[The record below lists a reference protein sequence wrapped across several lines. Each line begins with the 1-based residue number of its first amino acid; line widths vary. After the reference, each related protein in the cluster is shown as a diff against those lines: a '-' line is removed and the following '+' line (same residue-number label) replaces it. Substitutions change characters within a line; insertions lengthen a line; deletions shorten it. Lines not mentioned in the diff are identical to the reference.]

1 MLPSTPVTRT
11 KHLSSTSTS
20 FAVPRHS
27 PAKAPDRRSAKEM
40 AFNPQH
46 WGNPIPFF
54 LGILECYKHCLE
66 WGPLDPAAMW
76 PNKKSSPISHLVL
89 NSCLEGALNV
99 FYITEKC
106 IYWQWMSIATIKSIH
121 LGCSQQHACGKWR
134 FRYPSTN
141 VFSSPWWSPIPGINV
156 EKGNTFTHQLWWFLG
171 IQSYPKVMGC
181 SITSETHIVLWFH
194 NHSQVSQDFL
204 GDLKNRE
211 GSPILASP
219 LPLILSDVKN
229 HIKSNGSTSLAP
241 LRLRVLLK
249 HPFWRC
255 YFVPGK
261 DPVNP
266 IELDAS

>member
-1 MLPSTPVTRT
+1 MTSLNCTSYLVTSAEVAKVCPDNWEVHLLTVDVHCYDKVNSFGMLPTARLWKVKVQVSLYKCVQLTLVVT
-11 KHLSSTSTS
+11 
-20 FAVPRHS
+20 HS
-27 PAKAPDRRSAKEM
+27 WY
-40 AFNPQH
+40 QC
-46 WGNPIPFF
+46 W
-54 LGILECYKHCLE
+54 
-66 WGPLDPAAMW
+66 
-76 PNKKSSPISHLVL
+76 
-89 NSCLEGALNV
+89 EGEHIQVGA
-99 FYITEKC
+99 
-106 IYWQWMSIATIKSIH
+106 
-121 LGCSQQHACGKWR
+121 
-134 FRYPSTN
+134 
-141 VFSSPWWSPIPGINV
+141 
-156 EKGNTFTHQLWWFLG
+156 HQLWWFLG
-171 IQSYPKVMGC
+171 IQSYPKMMGC